1 MEEYLEKLIKKLL
14 HQLILKKY
22 EGDQMLECYLQADIR
37 NFVVEMQ
44 NAARNN
50 VVKKVVVL

>member
-1 MEEYLEKLIKKLL
+1 MIKKLL

-37 NFVVEMQ
+37 NFAVEMQ
-44 NAARNN
+44 NATRNN